1 MLIMKVVTKI
11 LSIYT
16 SPDIYTSVSTTTRQ
30 IDPQLSTF
38 ICTCMQHVNIPVT
51 TTNSPL
57 DRQLDGH
64 ALTTHTYL
72 GVEAIDPYIT
82 IQANGTHATAR
93 RMDDEIE
100 TTTFP
105 QVNNYISHLKV
116 LMWATR
122 DVITSTL

>member
-1 MLIMKVVTKI
+1 
-11 LSIYT
+11 
-16 SPDIYTSVSTTTRQ
+16 
-30 IDPQLSTF
+30 
-38 ICTCMQHVNIPVT
+38 MQHVNIPVT

-57 DRQLDGH
+57 DRQLDDH

-82 IQANGTHATAR
+82 IQANGTHAIAH
-93 RMDDEIE
+93 RMHDEIE
-100 TTTFP
+100 TITFP
-105 QVNNYISHLKV
+105 QVSNYISHLKV

>member
-1 MLIMKVVTKI
+1 
-11 LSIYT
+11 
-16 SPDIYTSVSTTTRQ
+16 
-30 IDPQLSTF
+30 
-38 ICTCMQHVNIPVT
+38 MQHVNIPVT

-82 IQANGTHATAR
+82 IQANGTHAIAR

-100 TTTFP
+100 TITFP
-105 QVNNYISHLKV
+105 QVSNYISHLKV